1 MLDLAFIRCAVRD
14 KKFWAGLAGAVLLA
28 TGLVLWARRS
38 YQHAQARDGLNT
50 FAPFENPAMDLVFPR
65 VVLMNDAA
73 RNILEAGVRER
84 LWTLHARGGNPPA
97 MEVRLTDGGQRW
109 FSVVNNQI
117 IATFKG
123 GTREATQVLE
133 LEEIFPSRR
142 VRFRYYWKQFQ
153 TASAVLG
160 EGLPEIG
167 KEYEGEAL
175 FFYEN
180 DQWRLMHWSTPE
192 FDRAV
197 EQFKLLEP
205 APQ

>member
-1 MLDLAFIRCAVRD
+1 MGCKGSLVQIQSPRPISPVGRQIPRSALFYVNATGARNERRRDQRAGARGAGLGAVPISPPRRRIPAPCTRSLCGTLSAMLDLAFIRSAVRD

-84 LWTLHARGGNPPA
+84 LWTLHARGGQPPA

-117 IATFKG
+117 I
-123 GTREATQVLE
+123 
-133 LEEIFPSRR
+133 
-142 VRFRYYWKQFQ
+142 
-153 TASAVLG
+153 
-160 EGLPEIG
+160 
-167 KEYEGEAL
+167 
-175 FFYEN
+175 
-180 DQWRLMHWSTPE
+180 
-192 FDRAV
+192 
-197 EQFKLLEP
+197 
-205 APQ
+205 